1 MASPSEED
9 AYTVWCLIIF
19 AAAFAICA
27 GLTCTNERRRRSR
40 MHSPATAHRT
50 RDIVT
55 QTHPS
60 PVTQSQ
66 TSAVVGAATA
76 AAAA

>member
-1 MASPSEED
+1 MESSSEED
-9 AYTVWCLIIF
+9 AFLAWCL
-19 AAAFAICA
+19 AFFGVAVAFCV
-27 GLTCTNERRRRSR
+27 GMTFTDEYRRRSR
-40 MHSPATAHRT
+40 MHPPTTARRT

-60 PVTQSQ
+60 PVTQCE
-66 TSAVVGAATA
+66 TSAVVAAATA